1 MKLGKSLPSSSNVHA
16 FVDDLCSSTC
26 YAQLAVP
33 DFHHILLHAL
43 QHSCTKEDLIID
55 VLSLKHE
62 NNLLPKSEAECFHV
76 YFWNLKYFYTQLW
89 HFFKIK
95 RYCGAQDFSHAINCK
110 KQTQELASL
119 FSPVSIKHILNMLG
133 YLYIEICLFSLWLC
147 YLAIC

>member
-26 YAQLAVP
+26 YAQLTGP

-55 VLSLKHE
+55 VLSLKLE

-76 YFWNLKYFYTQLW
+76 YFWSNPEISSTFT
-89 HFFKIK
+89 HSFGIFF
-95 RYCGAQDFSHAINCK
+95 
-110 KQTQELASL
+110 
-119 FSPVSIKHILNMLG
+119 
-133 YLYIEICLFSLWLC
+133 
-147 YLAIC
+147 